1 MKASNTPT
9 RSKQIEQLIKQLKKR
24 KDVDDLFQDAH
35 HQVFAK
41 TDCLTC
47 ANCCKTTGPL
57 VTESDIERMSQ
68 KLKLKPQELI
78 KRFLTKDPDDGLW
91 MMNVL
96 PCPFLLPDNYCSIYE
111 FRPKACREFPHT
123 DRKRINQILALT
135 AKNAEVCPAVDEI
148 WTEVG
153 NKIK

>member
-1 MKASNTPT
+1 MKTSNNHQ
-9 RSKQIEQLIKQLKKR
+9 RLKQIELWIKQLKKR
-24 KDVDDLFQDAH
+24 RDVDDLFQDAH
-35 HQVFAK
+35 NEVFAK
-41 TDCLTC
+41 TDCLAC

-57 VTESDIERMSQ
+57 VTETDIDRISQ
-68 KLKLKPQELI
+68 KLKLKPQDFI
-78 KRFLTKDPDDGLW
+78 KQYLVKDPDDGQW
-91 MMNVL
+91 MMNIL

-123 DRKRINQILALT
+123 DRKRMSQILKLT